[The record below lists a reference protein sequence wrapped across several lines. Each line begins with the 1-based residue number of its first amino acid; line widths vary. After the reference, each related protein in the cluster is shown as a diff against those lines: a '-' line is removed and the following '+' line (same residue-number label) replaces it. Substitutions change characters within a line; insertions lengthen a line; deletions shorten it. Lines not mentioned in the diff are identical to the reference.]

1 MAGGPSAADGWDRFA
16 RARRGPLA
24 EGAFPSRLHG
34 ERSAALLGIALG
46 TAFTICF
53 VTGLMSHLI
62 QRGPHSVQDWWPSRP
77 VSLYRVTQG
86 IHVLTGMAAVPLL
99 LAKMWVAYPRLWS
112 WPPVRD
118 VLHAIE
124 RLALLAL
131 VGGAIFQLATGLL
144 NVFYWYAFPFNFPL
158 AHYAG
163 AWIAMGGLII
173 HVGAKWEAARRG
185 LARPRTEAPA
195 GGLTRRGFLTVIG
208 ATSATILAATA
219 GEAVGPLSRL
229 AVLAPRRNGLGPQGV
244 PVNHTA
250 SAAVAQAAHSPD
262 YRLVVSGAVRRPAR
276 YSLADLR
283 AMPMT
288 EARLPISCVEGW
300 STDASWRGVRVR
312 DLLDRAGADPG
323 ADVRVESIQTHGQ
336 SHLSTLN
343 PNHARDPLTLLALEL
358 NGAPLHID
366 HGFPVR
372 LIAPDR
378 PGTEQTKWVA
388 RLTVL

>member
-1 MAGGPSAADGWDRFA
+1 MERGPSAADGWERFA

-46 TAFTICF
+46 IAFTVCF
-53 VTGLMSHLI
+53 VTGLMSHLV

-86 IHVLTGMAAVPLL
+86 VHVLTGMAAVPLL

-118 VLHAIE
+118 VLHAVE

-185 LARPRTEAPA
+185 LARPRADAPV

-208 ATSATILAATA
+208 ATSTHHP
-219 GEAVGPLSRL
+219 GSDGGR
-229 AVLAPRRNGLGPQGV
+229 G
-244 PVNHTA
+244 
-250 SAAVAQAAHSPD
+250 
-262 YRLVVSGAVRRPAR
+262 RRPAQP
-276 YSLADLR
+276 AGR
-283 AMPMT
+283 ARAAAQRP
-288 EARLPISCVEGW
+288 RPPG
-300 STDASWRGVRVR
+300 
-312 DLLDRAGADPG
+312 RAGEPHRVGGCG
-323 ADVRVESIQTHGQ
+323 AGGPLAG
-336 SHLSTLN
+336 LS
-343 PNHARDPLTLLALEL
+343 PRRRRGGAEAARTTRWPTC
-358 NGAPLHID
+358 APC
-366 HGFPVR
+366 P
-372 LIAPDR
+372 
-378 PGTEQTKWVA
+378 
-388 RLTVL
+388 